1 MKKSISLLVAFAL
14 MLSMCIVPV
23 HAAPQSQIKVLI
35 NGTPVNFTADTGYP
49 YIDENNRTMVPL
61 RVTMEAAGCAVGFDN
76 AAKTAIIISPY
87 PFAYSLSRV
96 EVPIGTDYIYDRTNV
111 IQNDTYSVIRN
122 GRTYLPIRVV
132 FEALAYHVEWD
143 AATKT
148 VDIHNFNYKGLTSF
162 NTGNRAELLR
172 ALAAGDVVRIE
183 GEYYATADYLK
194 RNRRTL
200 TYDYDKEDLNIAQL
214 PYVDD
219 NKSSA
224 PTFDEIIDQGLT
236 EWISEDDLRRN
247 NAAIKPESFIG
258 YFDNGY
264 SEIIVK
270 SKRKQNSQT
279 SANTQYNYDMLTSFD
294 DNYEYLSRNA
304 YDGIRI
310 KGGISQSRPYYFKT
324 SDLKA
329 AGIIH
334 YE

>member
-1 MKKSISLLVAFAL
+1 MKKSISLLIAFAL
-14 MLSMCIVPV
+14 MLSLCAVPV
-23 HAAPQSQIKVLI
+23 YAAPQSQIKVLI

-76 AAKTAIIISPY
+76 AAKTAIIISPS
-87 PFAYSLSRV
+87 PFLYRV
-96 EVPIGTDYIYDRTNV
+96 EVPIGTDYIYDMNDV
-111 IQNDTYSVIRN
+111 VQNDTYSVIRN

-132 FEALAYHVEWD
+132 FEALMYHVEWD
-143 AATKT
+143 AAAKT
-148 VDIHNFNYKGLTSF
+148 VDIYNFNYKGLTPF

-194 RNRRTL
+194 RTQQIL
-200 TYDYDKEDLNIAQL
+200 VYDEADLNIVQL

-224 PTFDEIIDQGLT
+224 PTFDEIIDQELT
-236 EWISEDDLRRN
+236 EWISEDDLTRN
-247 NAAIKPESFIG
+247 KAAIKPESFIG
-258 YFDNGY
+258 RFESGY
-264 SEIIVK
+264 SKIIF
-270 SKRKQNSQT
+270 RID
-279 SANTQYNYDMLTSFD
+279 NTQDSYTSTEPKYNYKVLTSFD
-294 DNYEYLSRNA
+294 DNYEYLRHNA

-310 KGGISQSRPYYFKT
+310 QGYSSQFGPYYFKT